1 MLSVKKKK
9 IVEELEEL
17 PEGLS
22 SQVLSFI
29 RFLKY
34 SQKKTEFDTA
44 MVSEPSLAKDWNS
57 QEEDVAWNDL

>member
-22 SQVLSFI
+22 SEVLNYI

-34 SQKKTEFDTA
+34 SLKQSEFDTA
-44 MVSEPSLAKDWNS
+44 IVSEPSLAKDWS
-57 QEEDVAWNDL
+57 SPEEDEAWKYL